1 MKKPRTSPAAT
12 PRGRARGATSVLLD
26 AHRGNLLA
34 EACPSRE
41 VLKHVTSRWGVLVF
55 VALRDGP
62 RRFAALRRRIGGVS
76 DKMLAQT
83 LRTLADDGFVAR
95 TVHDDTPVRV
105 EYALTPLGESLAER
119 LVALTD
125 WIEEHV
131 AEVPS
136 LASTG

>member
-1 MKKPRTSPAAT
+1 MAHAARRV
-12 PRGRARGATSVLLD
+12 PPPGPILRGDLTAAD
-26 AHRGNLLA
+26 
-34 EACPSRE
+34 CPSRI
-41 VLKHVTSRWGVLVF
+41 VLDHVTSRWGVLVL
-55 VALRDGP
+55 VALCEGP

-95 TVHDDTPVRV
+95 TVHDATPVRV
-105 EYALTPLGESLAER
+105 EYALTPLGAELAER

-131 AEVPS
+131 TEVPS
-136 LASTG
+136 LTPVG